1 VRFAQREGHWIKL
14 VILVAFS
21 GRNNGEAAEFL
32 SGLRPG
38 VDRVADEK
46 VGRVFYLMNIC

>member
-1 VRFAQREGHWIKL
+1 VRFAQREGHWIKW
-14 VILVAFS
+14 VIYAAFS
-21 GRNNGEAAEFL
+21 GGNNREASEFL

-46 VGRVFYLMNIC
+46 VGRVFYLMNI